1 MKVAK
6 LDIKAMNDL
15 ELKGVLLS
23 MIGKAKRKQL
33 IRLFEAFQDD
43 EILTDIN
50 NLPYAL
56 TAEQEAELMISLE
69 ESYQEDNLMDLEDA
83 KKIHSR
89 WLKQ

>member
-15 ELKGVLLS
+15 ELKGILLS
-23 MIGKAKRKQL
+23 MIGKAKRNQL

-43 EILTDIN
+43 EILTDID

-69 ESYQEDNLMDLEDA
+69 ESYKDENLVDLEDA
-83 KKIHSR
+83 KKTHAR

>member
-15 ELKGVLLS
+15 ELKGILLS

-43 EILTDIN
+43 EILTDID

-69 ESYQEDNLMDLEDA
+69 ESYKDENLVDLEDA
-83 KKIHSR
+83 KKTHAR